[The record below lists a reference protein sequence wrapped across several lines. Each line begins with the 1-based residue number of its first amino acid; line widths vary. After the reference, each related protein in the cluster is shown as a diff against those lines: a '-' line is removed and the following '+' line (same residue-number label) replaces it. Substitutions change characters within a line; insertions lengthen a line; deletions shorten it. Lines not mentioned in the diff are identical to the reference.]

1 VKIEQRIKTM
11 NTKMSLH
18 GQRLAAVWKIFGL
31 FVLMLVP
38 ILGSAE
44 EEEDE
49 YVSFDGLVVV
59 EGSRVYRAYIDP
71 DADFSVFERVAILDT
86 HVAFRSNWQRD
97 VNRSRSRNV
106 RASDMERIKEDVAG
120 LFKDVF
126 TEQLEAA
133 GFEVVNYAG
142 EDVLVLRP
150 AIVDLDITAPD
161 TRSAG
166 RSRTYTANSGA
177 ATLYI
182 ELFDSLSG
190 AIIGRAADRRGGGRA
205 GGFATVSNRV
215 TNRADARREFRVWAD
230 KLIEFLNE
238 HYVEGNPEAEA
249 EAE

>member
-1 VKIEQRIKTM
+1 M
-11 NTKMSLH
+11 NTKLSML
-18 GQRLAAVWKIFGL
+18 GQPPASVWKVLGI

-44 EEEDE
+44 EEEAA
-49 YVSFDGLVVV
+49 VSFDGLVVV
-59 EGSRVYRAYIDP
+59 EGSRVHMAYIDP
-71 DADFSVFERVAILDT
+71 DADFSVFHRVAILDP

-106 RASDMERIKEDVAG
+106 RASDMERIKDDVAG

-161 TRSAG
+161 VRSAG
-166 RSRTYTANSGA
+166 RSRTYTANTGA

-190 AIIGRAADRRGGGRA
+190 AIIGRAADRRSGGRS

-230 KLIEFLNE
+230 QLIAFLNE
-238 HYVEGNPEAEA
+238 HYVEAKAEA

>member
-1 VKIEQRIKTM
+1 M
-11 NTKMSLH
+11 H
-18 GQRLAAVWKIFGL
+18 GQQLAPVWKVFGL

-38 ILGSAE
+38 ILGNAE
-44 EEEDE
+44 EAEEN
-49 YVSFDGLVVV
+49 VSFDGLVAV
-59 EGSRVYRAYIDP
+59 EGSRVHMAYIDP
-71 DADFSVFERVAILDT
+71 DADFSVFERVAILDP

-97 VNRSRSRNV
+97 QNRSRSRNV

-120 LFKDVF
+120 LFKEVF

-150 AIVDLDITAPD
+150 AIIDLDVTAPD
-161 TRSAG
+161 TRTAG
-166 RSRTYTANSGA
+166 RSRTYTAGTGA
-177 ATLYI
+177 ATLYL

-190 AIIGRAADRRGGGRA
+190 AIIGRAADRRAGGRS

-238 HYVEGNPEAEA
+238 HYVEAKVEAEA
-249 EAE
+249 E

>member
-1 VKIEQRIKTM
+1 M
-11 NTKMSLH
+11 NTNLSML
-18 GQRLAAVWKIFGL
+18 GQQPASVWKVLGI

-44 EEEDE
+44 EEEEE

-59 EGSRVYRAYIDP
+59 EGSRVHMAYIDP
-71 DADFSVFERVAILDT
+71 DADFSVFHRVSILDP

-106 RASDMERIKEDVAG
+106 RASDVERIKEDVAG
-120 LFKDVF
+120 MFKDVF

-150 AIVDLDITAPD
+150 AIIDLDVTAPD
-161 TRSAG
+161 TRTAG
-166 RSRTYTANSGA
+166 RSRTYTAGTGA
-177 ATLYI
+177 ATLYL

-190 AIIGRAADRRGGGRA
+190 AIIGRAADRRAGGRS

-238 HYVEGNPEAEA
+238 HYVEGKPEAEA

>member
-1 VKIEQRIKTM
+1 M
-11 NTKMSLH
+11 KMKSSMH
-18 GQRLAAVWKIFGL
+18 CQQLAPLWKVFGL

-38 ILGSAE
+38 ILGNAE
-44 EEEDE
+44 EAEEN
-49 YVSFDGLVVV
+49 VSFDGLVAV
-59 EGSRVYRAYIDP
+59 EGSRVHMAYIDP
-71 DADFSVFERVAILDT
+71 EADFSVFERVAILVP

-97 VNRSRSRNV
+97 QNRSRSRNV

-120 LFKDVF
+120 LFEEVF
-126 TEQLEAA
+126 TEQLEAG

-161 TRSAG
+161 TRTAG
-166 RSRTYTANSGA
+166 RSRTYTAGTGA

-190 AIIGRAADRRGGGRA
+190 AIIGRAADRRGGGRS

-238 HYVEGNPEAEA
+238 HYVEDKAEA
-249 EAE
+249 E

>member
-1 VKIEQRIKTM
+1 M
-11 NTKMSLH
+11 NTKLGMP
-18 GQRLAAVWKIFGL
+18 GQQLASVWKVFGL
-31 FVLMLVP
+31 LVLMFVP
-38 ILGSAE
+38 ILGSADE
-44 EEEDE
+44 EEQI
-49 YVSFDGLVVV
+49 VSFDGLVAIQ
-59 EGSRVYRAYIDP
+59 ESRVHMAYIDP
-71 DADFSVFERVAILDT
+71 NADFSVFHRVAILDP

-120 LFKDVF
+120 IFKDVF

-150 AIVDLDITAPD
+150 AIVDLEVTAPD

-166 RSRTYTANSGA
+166 RSRTYSAGTGA

-190 AIIGRAADRRGGGRA
+190 AIIGRAADRRGAGRGGS
-205 GGFATVSNRV
+205 FATVSNRV

-230 KLIEFLNE
+230 KLIEFLSA
-238 HYVEGNPEAEA
+238 HYVEAKTE
-249 EAE
+249 

>member
-1 VKIEQRIKTM
+1 
-11 NTKMSLH
+11 
-18 GQRLAAVWKIFGL
+18 
-31 FVLMLVP
+31 LVP

-44 EEEDE
+44 EEEE

-59 EGSRVYRAYIDP
+59 EGSRVHMAYIDP
-71 DADFSVFERVAILDT
+71 DADFSVFHRVAILDP

-120 LFKDVF
+120 IFKDVF

-142 EDVLVLRP
+142 EDVLILRP
-150 AIVDLDITAPD
+150 AIIDLDVTAPD
-161 TRSAG
+161 VRTAG
-166 RSRTYTANSGA
+166 RSRTYTAGTGA
-177 ATLYI
+177 ATLYL

-190 AIIGRAADRRGGGRA
+190 AIIGRAADRRAGGRS

-238 HYVEGNPEAEA
+238 HYVEAKAEA
-249 EAE
+249 E